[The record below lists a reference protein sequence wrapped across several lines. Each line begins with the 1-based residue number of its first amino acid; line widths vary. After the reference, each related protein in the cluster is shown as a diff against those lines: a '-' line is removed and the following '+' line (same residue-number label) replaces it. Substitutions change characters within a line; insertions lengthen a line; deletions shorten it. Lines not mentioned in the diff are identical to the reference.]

1 MKPRKL
7 SQIIKE
13 LKSLKS
19 EFGDLPIVTSTDDE
33 GNDYIDVL
41 FSPTPKKFKQTKY
54 GLELLWEHLEEI
66 PNRRENKPTHI
77 CIN

>member
-1 MKPRKL
+1 MKTRKL

-19 EFGDLPIVTSTDDE
+19 EFGDLPIVTSIDDE
-33 GNDYIDVL
+33 GNGFNEVL
-41 FSPTPKKFKQTKY
+41 YSPAPMKFKKTKY
-54 GLELLWEHLEEI
+54 GLELLWEHLEKL
-66 PNRRENKPTHI
+66 PNHRENKPTHI

>member
-41 FSPTPKKFKQTKY
+41 FSPTPMKFKQTKY

>member
-41 FSPTPKKFKQTKY
+41 FSPTPMKIKQTKY
-54 GLELLWEHLEEI
+54 GLELLWEHIEKV
-66 PNRRENKPTHI
+66 PNHRENKPTHI